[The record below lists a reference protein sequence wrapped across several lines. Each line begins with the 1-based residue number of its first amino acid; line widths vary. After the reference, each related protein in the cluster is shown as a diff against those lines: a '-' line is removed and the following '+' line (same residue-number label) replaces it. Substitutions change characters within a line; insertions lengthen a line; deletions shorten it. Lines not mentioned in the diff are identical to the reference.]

1 MINAS
6 RKMLFLSLCSNHL
19 SLFKQ
24 WDLPQIL
31 CGQKC
36 QKAAILVWG
45 NLYMRIE
52 WHNKNTLLR
61 WQKGQAMQGPVSQ
74 KYNSKMKVTLCCTM
88 VSLSKNRSG
97 NIIIFSNY
105 EFYTLPINFCFLLF
119 LLNCDCKHFAKIGYV
134 TQGPLHRTVCL
145 EQK

>member
-1 MINAS
+1 MI
-6 RKMLFLSLCSNHL
+6 FVSNTL
-19 SLFKQ
+19 WTNF
-24 WDLPQIL
+24 
-31 CGQKC
+31 
-36 QKAAILVWG
+36 QKAAIVVWG

-105 EFYTLPINFCFLLF
+105 EFYTLPISFCFLLF
-119 LLNCDCKHFAKIGYV
+119 HQFQKIQKMMSLFFEKEWLHAFFRRLVIFAKISYI
-134 TQGPLHRTVCL
+134 TQGPLHWTVCL

>member
-1 MINAS
+1 MQS
-6 RKMLFLSLCSNHL
+6 CHQSEMFLSNIVEVMKNLLLVPKHWYL
-19 SLFKQ
+19 S
-24 WDLPQIL
+24 QIL
-31 CGQKC
+31 CGQKF
-36 QKAAILVWG
+36 QKAAIVVWG

-119 LLNCDCKHFAKIGYV
+119 LLNSTFEKI
-134 TQGPLHRTVCL
+134 L
-145 EQK
+145 